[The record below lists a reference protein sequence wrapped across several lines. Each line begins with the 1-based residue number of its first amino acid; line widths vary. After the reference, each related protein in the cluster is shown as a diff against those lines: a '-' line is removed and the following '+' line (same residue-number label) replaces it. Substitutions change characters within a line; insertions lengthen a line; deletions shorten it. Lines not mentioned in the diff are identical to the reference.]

1 MSDGT
6 RSNTTKN
13 NAEKKPG
20 GITGK
25 GFVKGDP
32 RINRKGRP
40 RNFDQ
45 LRRLAISILSEPAKG
60 ADGQP
65 IVIDGH
71 IATNVEIILR
81 TAMRSPRFAQLLLEV
96 AYGKVPDRVEVSGR
110 DGAPIQVRAYDYY
123 AAAAAIAARPDGDSS
138 EPSAD

>member
-1 MSDGT
+1 MSDET
-6 RSNTTKN
+6 CSNTTKN
-13 NAEKKPG
+13 NAGKMPG

-40 RNFDQ
+40 RTFDQ

-110 DGAPIQVRAYDYY
+110 DGAPIEVRAYDYY
-123 AAAAAIAARPDGDSS
+123 AAAAAIAARPNGDSS
-138 EPSAD
+138 

>member
-1 MSDGT
+1 MSDET

-13 NAEKKPG
+13 NAEKMPG

-40 RNFDQ
+40 RTFDQ

-60 ADGQP
+60 EDGQP

-96 AYGKVPDRVEVSGR
+96 ATAKCPTE
-110 DGAPIQVRAYDYY
+110 
-123 AAAAAIAARPDGDSS
+123 
-138 EPSAD
+138 

>member
-1 MSDGT
+1 MSDKT
-6 RSNTTKN
+6 RSSTTEN
-13 NAEKKPG
+13 NAGKKPG

-123 AAAAAIAARPDGDSS
+123 AAAAAIAARPDGDSPES
-138 EPSAD
+138 SVD